1 MIETIIVIIVG
12 FFVGRAIYQIGKIIA
27 SCLDGFGVELP
38 KRKKRETRKERKAR
52 EEREREEARER
63 EIQEDEEHRKNLFY
77 ESVWNANWRQNGKPM
92 DIRNIPQLSFEQWLT
107 FYNSSPT
114 NWHFG
119 WEEWNNRYC
128 IFPNYKK
135 GKIDIDIFWETP
147 DDLDK
152 FIQWQRNDYKAGDAA
167 IFEEA
172 RNKQLAKLTK
182 ALREDMKQRHEQAQ
196 KEIEELERQV
206 AASMP
211 TVKEEDPIQKCL
223 REQREEKA
231 KELSNT
237 TSPSIGDITFIG
249 NNIQIYNGKEWKQI
263 TGTKSELIDKI
274 TNLETKELNSSTD
287 LIAYVCN
294 KHPDYQYAES
304 QRMLTGDGTVIT
316 EVTLVHK
323 HKPGNLIRETYF
335 YDEKTKTW
343 QESGMG

>member
-1 MIETIIVIIVG
+1 MIETIIAITVG
-12 FFVGRAIYQIGKIIA
+12 FFVGRAIYQIAKIIA

-63 EIQEDEEHRKNLFY
+63 ESQEAEEDRKKRFY

-107 FYNSSPT
+107 FYNSAPT

-152 FIQWQRNDYKAGDAA
+152 FIQWQKNDYKAGNVA

-196 KEIEELERQV
+196 KEIEELEKQI

-231 KELSNT
+231 KEL
-237 TSPSIGDITFIG
+237 
-249 NNIQIYNGKEWKQI
+249 
-263 TGTKSELIDKI
+263 
-274 TNLETKELNSSTD
+274 NSFTD

-343 QESGMG
+343 QESSMR

>member
-1 MIETIIVIIVG
+1 MIETIIVITVG

-27 SCLDGFGVELP
+27 SCLDGFGIELP

-63 EIQEDEEHRKNLFY
+63 EIQEDEKDRKNLFY

-107 FYNSSPT
+107 FYNSSPS

-135 GKIDIDIFWETP
+135 GKTDIDIFWETP

-172 RNKQLAKLTK
+172 RNKQLTKLTK

-223 REQREEKA
+223 REQREEKE
-231 KELSNT
+231 K
-237 TSPSIGDITFIG
+237 
-249 NNIQIYNGKEWKQI
+249 K
-263 TGTKSELIDKI
+263 
-274 TNLETKELNSSTD
+274 LNSSTD
-287 LIAYVCN
+287 LIAYVCD

-316 EVTLVHK
+316 EITLVHK
-323 HKPGNLIRETYF
+323 HKPGNLIRETYS

-343 QESGMG
+343 QESGMR

>member
-1 MIETIIVIIVG
+1 MIETIIAITVG
-12 FFVGRAIYQIGKIIA
+12 FFVGRAIYQIAKIIA
-27 SCLDGFGVELP
+27 SCLDDFGIELP

-63 EIQEDEEHRKNLFY
+63 ESQEIEENRKKRFY
-77 ESVWNANWRQNGKPM
+77 ESVWNANWRHNGKPM
-92 DIRNIPQLSFEQWLT
+92 EIRDIPQLSFEQWLT
-107 FYNSSPT
+107 FYNSSPA
-114 NWHFG
+114 NWHLGFK
-119 WEEWNNRYC
+119 EWNDRYC

-135 GKIDIDIFWETP
+135 GKIDINIFWETP
-147 DDLDK
+147 EDLDK

-182 ALREDMKQRHEQAQ
+182 ALQEDMKQRHEQAQ
-196 KEIEELERQV
+196 KEIEELEKQV

-231 KELSNT
+231 
-237 TSPSIGDITFIG
+237 
-249 NNIQIYNGKEWKQI
+249 
-263 TGTKSELIDKI
+263 
-274 TNLETKELNSSTD
+274 KELNSSTD

>member
-1 MIETIIVIIVG
+1 MIETIIAITVG
-12 FFVGRAIYQIGKIIA
+12 FFVGRAIYQIAKIIA
-27 SCLDGFGVELP
+27 SCLDGFGIELP

-52 EEREREEARER
+52 EEREREEARKR

-107 FYNSSPT
+107 FYNSSSS

-152 FIQWQRNDYKAGDAA
+152 FIQWQKNDYKAGDAA

-182 ALREDMKQRHEQAQ
+182 ALREDMKQRHEQTQ

-231 KELSNT
+231 
-237 TSPSIGDITFIG
+237 
-249 NNIQIYNGKEWKQI
+249 
-263 TGTKSELIDKI
+263 
-274 TNLETKELNSSTD
+274 KELNSSTD

-343 QESGMG
+343 QESSMG